1 MSKGGNPILGVAVI
15 MIVVAALASASTYW
29 FVSISQKPATTTKTV
44 TTASTVTSV
53 RTVTG
58 PVTTTV
64 TSTKTVIITTT
75 SITTKTITLTETVTT
90 TPKPSVLRDDDTAN
104 ALAARLLRSR
114 VALAVMM
121 WFAGVPAH
129 TRGWANSSESVT
141 AAAGSLLRNALTSF
155 SDMVL
160 VAVNTPVTKAYNV
173 TAELT
178 PLSPAAPLSGGN
190 GSCVTYRVGVAGFKV
205 KSYLDVVPLNK
216 SAAGLVGA
224 ATTTIGFSSV
234 FRGLLNW
241 REGFMTVV
249 LNITSMSM
257 GKERNVGEVMKFD
270 DAGLPVHVS
279 MVGEGESASITLN
292 LSDGSL
298 IIREGNRTVVIKDVG
313 RVLVE
318 ALMST
323 RIRAS
328 FVRYVT
334 FPSGLT
340 LPEYRVTLET
350 NLKTM
355 VNRTL
360 LFLMLRGEGS
370 AYLLSKNLLVVG
382 NLTLTGGRVIIDT
395 NGGPRQC
402 YILEMVGK
410 GGSKILDVRVAG

>member
-1 MSKGGNPILGVAVI
+1 MSNGTHRVLGMALVVV
-15 MIVVAALASASTYW
+15 VVAALASASTYW
-29 FVSISQKPATTTKTV
+29 FVSISQKPVTITKTV
-44 TTASTVTSV
+44 ATTSTVTSV
-53 RTVTG
+53 RTVTS

-64 TSTKTVIITTT
+64 TSTKTVINTTT
-75 SITTKTITLTETVTT
+75 STTTKTITITETVTT
-90 TPKPSVLRDDDTAN
+90 TPKPSMLRDDDTAN

-121 WFAGVPAH
+121 WFAGIPAH
-129 TRGWANSSESVT
+129 TKGWTNSSESVT
-141 AAAGSLLRNALTSF
+141 AATESLLRNALTSF

-178 PLSPAAPLSGGN
+178 PLSLAAPPSGGN
-190 GSCVTYRVGVAGFKV
+190 GSCVTYRVGVAGFKI
-205 KSYLDVVPLNK
+205 KSYLNVVPLNK

-234 FRGLLNW
+234 FGGVLNW

-257 GKERNVGEVMKFD
+257 GKEMNVSEVMKFD
-270 DAGLPVHVS
+270 NAGLPVHVS
-279 MVGEGESASITLN
+279 VVREGESASIILN

-298 IIREGNRTVVIKDVG
+298 IIKEGNKTVVIKDVG

-323 RIRAS
+323 RVQAS

-355 VNRTL
+355 VNKTL

-382 NLTLTGGRVIIDT
+382 NLTLTDGRVIIDT
-395 NGGPRQC
+395 NGGPKQC
-402 YILEMVGK
+402 YVLEMVGK
-410 GGSKILDVRVAG
+410 GGSKVLDVRVAG